1 MALEHLSFKVVAR
14 EYSPI
19 SINVFT
25 SAGFFV
31 FVTALVCYPF
41 RIERANIAKD
51 FYAATLRSRTS
62 LSTLAVGSALVYL
75 LVDTG
80 QIQLLA
86 RVLFGGGRFVYAALS
101 PAMEALGGIAFGQ
114 GLPADFLLASMQV
127 PVAPALGIPLA
138 VLVGI
143 VTVMS
148 EGPPNP
154 LKPTQ
159 IAYTQSLANVESLSC

>member
-1 MALEHLSFKVVAR
+1 MIVLSTMLPGAKEALEHLSFRVGAWG
-14 EYSPI
+14 YSPI

-41 RIERANIAKD
+41 IVSATNIGKD
-51 FYAATLRSRTS
+51 FWAATKRSQSS

-86 RVLFGGGRFVYAALS
+86 RVLRMAARMS
-101 PAMEALGGIAFGQ
+101 MLGFRR
-114 GLPADFLLASMQV
+114 
-127 PVAPALGIPLA
+127 
-138 VLVGI
+138 
-143 VTVMS
+143 
-148 EGPPNP
+148 
-154 LKPTQ
+154 
-159 IAYTQSLANVESLSC
+159 